1 MIIGKV
7 VENMGR
13 MDGKAALIS
22 GGARGMGAAEA
33 RLFAAEGAAVVI
45 GDILDDEGEAVAAA
59 IQAGGGQCA
68 YCHLDVTL
76 ESDWRAAVAAA
87 VSRFGKLDA
96 LVNNAGI
103 GSSPHK
109 IHEEPIELW
118 ERTMDINLKGVF
130 LGTRTAIPAMQAAG
144 GGSIINISSQLGIV
158 AVPYNGAAYQT
169 AKGGVRI
176 FTKAAALQY
185 AADGIRVN
193 SVHPGPIVTEMTRAG
208 RDNPERMALALARI
222 PMGRYGEPE
231 EVANAVLYLASDESS
246 FVTGSEV
253 VVDGGWTA
261 Q

>member
-1 MIIGKV
+1 
-7 VENMGR
+7 MGR
-13 MDGKAALIS
+13 MDGKVALIS
-22 GGARGMGAAEA
+22 GGARGMGASEA
-33 RLFAAEGAAVVI
+33 RLFAREGAAVVI
-45 GDILDDEGEAVAAA
+45 GDILDEDGEATAASIA
-59 IQAGGGQCA
+59 ADGGRCR
-68 YCHLDVTL
+68 YVHLDVTV
-76 ESDWRAAVAAA
+76 EADWQAAVAAA
-87 VSRFGKLDA
+87 VSQFGSLDV

-103 GSSPHK
+103 GSSSFQ

-118 ERTMDINLKGVF
+118 DRTIDVNLKGVF
-130 LGTRTAIPAMQAAG
+130 LGTRTTIPAMLDAG

-158 AVPYNGAAYQT
+158 GVPYNGSAYQT
-169 AKGGVRI
+169 SKGGVRI

-185 AADGIRVN
+185 ADRGIRVN

-208 RDNPERMALALARI
+208 RNDPDRLSTMMSRI

>member
-1 MIIGKV
+1 
-7 VENMGR
+7 MGR
-13 MDGKAALIS
+13 MDGKVALIS
-22 GGARGMGAAEA
+22 GGARGMGECEA
-33 RLFAAEGAAVVI
+33 RLFAREGAAVVI
-45 GDILDDEGEAVAAA
+45 GDILDGEGEATAASIA
-59 IQAGGGQCA
+59 ADGGRSR
-68 YCHLDVTL
+68 YVHLDVT
-76 ESDWRAAVAAA
+76 EEADWQAAVAEA
-87 VSRFGKLDA
+87 VSQFGSLDV

-103 GSSPHK
+103 GSNSFQ
-109 IHEEPIELW
+109 IHEEPVEMW
-118 ERTMDINLKGVF
+118 DRTIDVNLKGVF
-130 LGTRTAIPAMQAAG
+130 LGTRTAIPAMLDAG

-158 AVPYNGAAYQT
+158 GVPYNGSAYQT
-169 AKGGVRI
+169 SKGGVRI

-185 AADGIRVN
+185 ADRGIRVN

-208 RDNPERMALALARI
+208 RNDPERLSIMMARI